1 MSFYDLGLVIRFEGI
16 GNRRFILSAD
26 LCTNGFQEIGL
37 LAAVGLINSQLI
49 PPFSRNHVKIV
60 SEKRDPIFLFKG
72 LWWIETW
79 GKP

>member
-1 MSFYDLGLVIRFEGI
+1 MNFYDLGLVIRFEGI
-16 GNRRFILSAD
+16 AICVSFCRQTCLLI
-26 LCTNGFQEIGL
+26 GFQEIGL
-37 LAAVGLINSQLI
+37 LAAVGPTNSQLI
-49 PPFSRNHVKIV
+49 HPFSRNHVKIV